1 MKDTSILTNNG
12 VNVQASLELFGDM
25 EMYDETLGDFLD
37 MSDEKITTLE
47 QYKNA
52 NDMPNY
58 AIAVHA
64 LKSDARYLGFT
75 TLADLAYESE
85 MKSKAGDSVFVAE
98 NHANILQEAKRVIN
112 LSQQYMGRELTQVIP
127 EGAGETTPVMESAP
141 VEQTMPQPE
150 MVAQPVM
157 ETAVVQEA
165 APVMESAPVE
175 QTMVQPEMVAQPVM
189 ETAVVQEVDPV
200 MESVP
205 VEQTMVQP
213 EMVVQPV
220 METAVVQEAAPVMES
235 ATVEQTIVQPEMVVQ
250 PVMETAVV
258 QEMAPV
264 MENVPV
270 EQTMVQPEMVVQPV
284 METAVV
290 QEMAPVM
297 ENVPVEQTMVQPE
310 SVQSPGFTSA
320 PASDNISANSIQFF
334 PADNYDNDPMNQALF
349 MQQQKENSAPQVG
362 AVKKGIILV
371 VDDSPLVSNFVKKIF
386 SSNYDVLIAS
396 DGQKAID
403 IINDENVRKQIKT
416 CLLDLNMP
424 NVSGFDVMDYFKEKG
439 FFVRTPVAIISGAE
453 DNESL
458 DKAKGYPIV
467 DVLPKPFNERD
478 VQRVVEKCLAV
489 YF

>member
-12 VNVQASLELFGDM
+12 INVQASLELFGDM

-75 TLADLAYESE
+75 TLADLSYESE

-98 NHANILQEAKRVIN
+98 NHSKILQEAKRVIN

-127 EGAGETTPVMESAP
+127 DGAAAQAPAAVEATPV
-141 VEQTMPQPE
+141 QTE
-150 MVAQPVM
+150 MVAQPV
-157 ETAVVQEA
+157 EA
-165 APVMESAPVE
+165 APVTVQSVEAVPV
-175 QTMVQPEMVAQPVM
+175 QTVAVEPTPVQTEMVTQPVV
-189 ETAVVQEVDPV
+189 EN
-200 MESVP
+200 SV
-205 VEQTMVQP
+205 
-213 EMVVQPV
+213 
-220 METAVVQEAAPVMES
+220 S
-235 ATVEQTIVQPEMVVQ
+235 
-250 PVMETAVV
+250 
-258 QEMAPV
+258 
-264 MENVPV
+264 N
-270 EQTMVQPEMVVQPV
+270 
-284 METAVV
+284 
-290 QEMAPVM
+290 
-297 ENVPVEQTMVQPE
+297 
-310 SVQSPGFTSA
+310 
-320 PASDNISANSIQFF
+320 ANTIQFF
-334 PADNYDNDPMNQALF
+334 PADNYGYDPMSQALY
-349 MQQQKENSAPQVG
+349 MQQQTQENISQVA

-386 SSNYDVLIAS
+386 SSNYDVMIAS

-403 IINDENVRKQIKT
+403 IINDDNIRSQIKT

-424 NVSGFDVMDYFKEKG
+424 NVNGFDVMDYFKEKG

-453 DNESL
+453 DDESL

>member
-12 VNVQASLELFGDM
+12 INVQASLELFGDM

-75 TLADLAYESE
+75 TLADLSYESE

-98 NHANILQEAKRVIN
+98 NHSKILQEAKRVIN

-127 EGAGETTPVMESAP
+127 DGASAQPAATVEAAP
-141 VEQTMPQPE
+141 VQTE
-150 MVAQPVM
+150 MVAQPV
-157 ETAVVQEA
+157 EA
-165 APVMESAPVE
+165 APVTVQSVEAVPV
-175 QTMVQPEMVAQPVM
+175 QTAAVAQPVV
-189 ETAVVQEVDPV
+189 EN
-200 MESVP
+200 SV
-205 VEQTMVQP
+205 
-213 EMVVQPV
+213 
-220 METAVVQEAAPVMES
+220 S
-235 ATVEQTIVQPEMVVQ
+235 
-250 PVMETAVV
+250 
-258 QEMAPV
+258 
-264 MENVPV
+264 N
-270 EQTMVQPEMVVQPV
+270 
-284 METAVV
+284 
-290 QEMAPVM
+290 
-297 ENVPVEQTMVQPE
+297 
-310 SVQSPGFTSA
+310 
-320 PASDNISANSIQFF
+320 ANTIQFF
-334 PADNYDNDPMNQALF
+334 PADNYGYDPMSQALY
-349 MQQQKENSAPQVG
+349 MQQQTQENISQVA

-386 SSNYDVLIAS
+386 SSNYDVMIAS

-403 IINDENVRKQIKT
+403 IINDDNIRSQIKT

-424 NVSGFDVMDYFKEKG
+424 NVNGFDVMDYFKEKG

-453 DNESL
+453 DDESL

>member
-12 VNVQASLELFGDM
+12 INVQASLELFGDM

-75 TLADLAYESE
+75 TLADLSYESE

-98 NHANILQEAKRVIN
+98 NHSKILQEAKRVIN

-127 EGAGETTPVMESAP
+127 DGAAAQPAAAVEATPV
-141 VEQTMPQPE
+141 QTE
-150 MVAQPVM
+150 MVAQPVA
-157 ETAVVQEA
+157 TPVQTE
-165 APVMESAPVE
+165 V
-175 QTMVQPEMVAQPVM
+175 VAQPV
-189 ETAVVQEVDPV
+189 EAAPITIQSVDAVPAQTAVVAQLAEAAPITIQSVDA
-200 MESVP
+200 VP
-205 VEQTMVQP
+205 VQTAVVAQPVEAAPITVQSVEAVP
-213 EMVVQPV
+213 VQTATVVQPV
-220 METAVVQEAAPVMES
+220 
-235 ATVEQTIVQPEMVVQ
+235 VE
-250 PVMETAVV
+250 
-258 QEMAPV
+258 
-264 MENVPV
+264 N
-270 EQTMVQPEMVVQPV
+270 
-284 METAVV
+284 
-290 QEMAPVM
+290 
-297 ENVPVEQTMVQPE
+297 
-310 SVQSPGFTSA
+310 SVS
-320 PASDNISANSIQFF
+320 NANTIQFF
-334 PADNYDNDPMNQALF
+334 PADNYGYDPMSQALY
-349 MQQQKENSAPQVG
+349 MQQQTQENISQVA

-386 SSNYDVLIAS
+386 SSNYDVMIAS

-403 IINDENVRKQIKT
+403 IINDDNIRSQIKT

-424 NVSGFDVMDYFKEKG
+424 NVNGFDVMDYFKEKG

-453 DNESL
+453 DDESL